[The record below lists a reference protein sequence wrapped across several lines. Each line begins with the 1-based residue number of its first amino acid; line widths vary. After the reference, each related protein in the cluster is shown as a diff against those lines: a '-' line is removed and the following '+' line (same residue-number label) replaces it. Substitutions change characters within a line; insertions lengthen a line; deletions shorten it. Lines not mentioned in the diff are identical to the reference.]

1 MVKVIYTFAVNEK
14 GRYACVGGDETRYE
28 YKDVPDEATFQKIKQ
43 EIIDEL
49 KDKNTPLIKASFYT
63 ETNVPFEISYDD
75 INPDD
80 EYNNIGEVNK
90 MTLAKIEA
98 DKDSFPREQWELFNM
113 NMDDEDVPDS
123 AEEFGKLY
131 EQRMKEGK
139 TLLK

>member
-1 MVKVIYTFAVNEK
+1 MVKVIYTLAVNGK

-28 YKDVPDEATFQKIKQ
+28 YKDVPDEATFQQIKK
-43 EIIDEL
+43 EIIEEL

-75 INPDD
+75 INPKD
-80 EYNNIGEVNK
+80 EYNQLDEVNG
-90 MTLAKIEA
+90 MTLEKIEA
-98 DKDSFPREQWELFNM
+98 DKDSFPRDQWELFNM
-113 NMDDEDVPDS
+113 ALGDTELPDS
-123 AEEFGKLY
+123 PEEFGKLY

>member
-49 KDKNTPLIKASFYT
+49 KDKNTPLIKASFYS

>member
-1 MVKVIYTFAVNEK
+1 MVKVIYTLAVNGK
-14 GRYACVGGDETRYE
+14 GRSACVGGDETRYE
-28 YKDVPDEATFQKIKQ
+28 YKDVPDEATFQQIKK
-43 EIIDEL
+43 EIIEEL

-75 INPDD
+75 INPND
-80 EYNNIGEVNK
+80 EYNNIVEVNE

-98 DKDSFPREQWELFNM
+98 DKESFPRDQWELFNM
-113 NMDDEDVPDS
+113 NMDDVDIPDS

>member
-1 MVKVIYTFAVNEK
+1 MVKVIYTIAVNK
-14 GRYACVGGDETRYE
+14 RGRSACVGGDEMRYE
-28 YKDVPDEATFQKIKQ
+28 YKDVHDEATFQKIKQ
-43 EIIDEL
+43 EIVDEL
-49 KDKNTPLIKASFYT
+49 KDKNTHLVKASFYT

-75 INPDD
+75 INPND
-80 EYNNIGEVNK
+80 EYNNINEVNE

-98 DKDSFPREQWELFNM
+98 DKGSFPRDQWELFNM
-113 NMDDEDVPDS
+113 NMGDEDIPDS